1 MQIQRIQTLYIFL
14 SIIAM
19 AIFVVVPYGEVID
32 LTADPQVSTS
42 LYTMSEYGI
51 LIPAGAVIILLLTD
65 MFLFRNMPLQR
76 TVLVI
81 CLMLTLA
88 LIATVCF
95 ALYKQAGLIRLPR
108 LRGLTLISACGISC
122 SPSRLSLRSLL

>member
-42 LYTMSEYGI
+42 L
-51 LIPAGAVIILLLTD
+51 
-65 MFLFRNMPLQR
+65 
-76 TVLVI
+76 
-81 CLMLTLA
+81 
-88 LIATVCF
+88 
-95 ALYKQAGLIRLPR
+95 
-108 LRGLTLISACGISC
+108 
-122 SPSRLSLRSLL
+122 LSLIHI

>member
-51 LIPAGAVIILLLTD
+51 LIPAGAVIILLLT
-65 MFLFRNMPLQR
+65 
-76 TVLVI
+76 
-81 CLMLTLA
+81 
-88 LIATVCF
+88 
-95 ALYKQAGLIRLPR
+95 
-108 LRGLTLISACGISC
+108 
-122 SPSRLSLRSLL
+122 